1 MYHLNENDINRLIRA
16 CELYK
21 HETGS
26 EYLVDEYNILINKLK
41 TYREQNLPHESK

>member
-1 MYHLNENDINRLIRA
+1 MYHLNKNDINRLIRA

-26 EYLVDEYNILINKLK
+26 EYLVEEYQHLINKLK
-41 TYREQNLPHESK
+41 TYSEQNLPHESE

>member
-26 EYLVDEYNILINKLK
+26 EYLIDEYELLLNKLK
-41 TYREQNLPHESK
+41 TYCEQNLPNET

>member
-1 MYHLNENDINRLIRA
+1 MYRLSEEDINRLIRA

-26 EYLVDEYNILINKLK
+26 EFLVEKYQILINKLK
-41 TYREQNLPHESK
+41 TYREQNLPHESE

>member
-1 MYHLNENDINRLIRA
+1 MYRLSESDINRLIRA

-26 EYLVDEYNILINKLK
+26 EFLVEEYQKLINKLK
-41 TYREQNLPHESK
+41 TYSEQNLPHES